1 MSLGIKGEISGVAD
15 RLTDMWVEIIK
26 DLLIGEG
33 LEPTEENVD
42 KVIEQVVEWYK

>member
-1 MSLGIKGEISGVAD
+1 MSLGIRGEISGVAD
-15 RLTDMWVEIIK
+15 RLTDEWVEIIE
-26 DLLIGEG
+26 DLLIDEG